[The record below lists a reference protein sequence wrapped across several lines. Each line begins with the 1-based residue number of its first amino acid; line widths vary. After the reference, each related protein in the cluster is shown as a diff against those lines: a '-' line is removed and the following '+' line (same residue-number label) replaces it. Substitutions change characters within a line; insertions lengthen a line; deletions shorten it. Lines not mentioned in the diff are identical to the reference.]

1 MLPQSNWIV
10 SNPFRVEN
18 NDHLELFL
26 NVLWKP
32 KMTQKRIYSALSFKK
47 AFYVGLVVAIL
58 IHVATL
64 LNPYFQK
71 KEIPIHRA
79 DSPVIHAE
87 QVYIAPPPPP
97 PEAPKIEK
105 KVVRS
110 KIIPKVVEKPV
121 EETPPEPDPVP
132 IVETAPVAAA
142 EPIVE
147 APPAPPT
154 PTPPVAKA
162 PPKPSPDSLKMVTRT
177 YLRSLKKQ
185 LEQIK
190 DYPATAKRL
199 KQEGTVRVRF
209 TILADGKIEQ
219 IEVSE
224 SSRYSSLDN
233 SALEAVTNMGK
244 FDPIPK
250 LLEKER
256 WRIEIPIQYKLNAG
270 RS

>member
-1 MLPQSNWIV
+1 M
-10 SNPFRVEN
+10 
-18 NDHLELFL
+18 
-26 NVLWKP
+26 
-32 KMTQKRIYSALSFKK
+32 
-47 AFYVGLVVAIL
+47 GLAVAIL
-58 IHVATL
+58 IHIATL
-64 LNPYFQK
+64 LNPYLK
-71 KEIPIHRA
+71 KEKISTQRP
-79 DSPVIHAE
+79 DTPVMHAE
-87 QVYIAPPPPP
+87 KVYIAPPPPP
-97 PEAPKIEK
+97 EAPPQVEK
-105 KVVRS
+105 KVVRA
-110 KIIPKVVEKPV
+110 KIISKVVEKPV
-121 EETPPEPDPVP
+121 EEQPPEPEP
-132 IVETAPVAAA
+132 IQETPVETAPEAVAA
-142 EPIVE
+142 PVE
-147 APPAPPT
+147 APPAPPA
-154 PTPPVAKA
+154 PPVVKE
-162 PPKPSPDSLKMVTRT
+162 PPKPSADSVKMVTRT

-233 SALEAVTNMGK
+233 SALEAVAKMEK
-244 FDPIPK
+244 FQPIPK

>member
-1 MLPQSNWIV
+1 
-10 SNPFRVEN
+10 
-18 NDHLELFL
+18 
-26 NVLWKP
+26 
-32 KMTQKRIYSALSFKK
+32 MTRKRIYSALSFNK
-47 AFYVGLVVAIL
+47 AFYVGLAVAIF
-58 IHVATL
+58 IHAATL
-64 LNPYFQK
+64 LNPLFQK
-71 KEIPIHRA
+71 KEIPVHRPET
-79 DSPVIHAE
+79 PVLHAE

-97 PEAPKIEK
+97 PPETPPVVK
-105 KVVRS
+105 KVVRA
-110 KIIPKVVEKPV
+110 KIIPKIVEKPV
-121 EETPPEPDPVP
+121 EEQPPEPEPIPEPVA
-132 IVETAPVAAA
+132 ETAPVAVAA
-142 EPIVE
+142 PVVE
-147 APPAPPT
+147 APPAPPA
-154 PTPPVAKA
+154 PPVVKE
-162 PPKPSPDSLKMVTRT
+162 PLKPSADSVKMVTRT

-233 SALEAVTNMGK
+233 SALEAVAKMEK
-244 FDPIPK
+244 FQPIPK

>member
-1 MLPQSNWIV
+1 
-10 SNPFRVEN
+10 
-18 NDHLELFL
+18 
-26 NVLWKP
+26 
-32 KMTQKRIYSALSFKK
+32 MTRKRIYSALSFNK
-47 AFYVGLVVAIL
+47 AFYIGLAVAIL

-64 LNPYFQK
+64 LNPLFQK
-71 KEIPIHRA
+71 KEIPVHRP

-87 QVYIAPPPPP
+87 KVYIAPPPPP
-97 PEAPKIEK
+97 EAPPVVK
-105 KVVRS
+105 KVVRA

-121 EETPPEPDPVP
+121 EEQPPEPEPIPEPVT
-132 IVETAPVAAA
+132 ETAPVAVA
-142 EPIVE
+142 EPVVE
-147 APPAPPT
+147 APPL
-154 PTPPVAKA
+154 PPVVKE
-162 PPKPSPDSLKMVTRT
+162 PPKPSADSVKMVTRT

-233 SALEAVTNMGK
+233 SALEAVAKMEK
-244 FDPIPK
+244 FQPIPK

>member
-1 MLPQSNWIV
+1 MRPVWSYFCTSISV
-10 SNPFRVEN
+10 V
-18 NDHLELFL
+18 
-26 NVLWKP
+26 
-32 KMTQKRIYSALSFKK
+32 KMTQKRIYSALSFNK
-47 AFYVGLVVAIL
+47 AFYVGLAVAIL
-58 IHVATL
+58 IHIATL
-64 LNPYFQK
+64 LNPYFK
-71 KEIPIHRA
+71 KEEISTQRP
-79 DSPVIHAE
+79 DTPVMHAE
-87 QVYIAPPPPP
+87 KVYIAPPPPP
-97 PEAPKIEK
+97 EAPPQVEK
-105 KVVRS
+105 KVVRA

-121 EETPPEPDPVP
+121 EEQPPEPEP
-132 IVETAPVAAA
+132 IQETPVETAPVAVAA
-142 EPIVE
+142 PVE
-147 APPAPPT
+147 APPAPPA
-154 PTPPVAKA
+154 PPVVKE
-162 PPKPSPDSLKMVTRT
+162 PPKPSVDSVKMVTRT

-233 SALEAVTNMGK
+233 SALEAVAKMEK
-244 FDPIPK
+244 FQPIPK

>member
-1 MLPQSNWIV
+1 
-10 SNPFRVEN
+10 
-18 NDHLELFL
+18 
-26 NVLWKP
+26 
-32 KMTQKRIYSALSFKK
+32 MTQKRIYSALSFNK
-47 AFYVGLVVAIL
+47 AFYIGLAVAIL
-58 IHVATL
+58 IHIATL
-64 LNPYFQK
+64 LNPYFK
-71 KEIPIHRA
+71 KQEISTQCPDA
-79 DSPVIHAE
+79 PVMHAE
-87 QVYIAPPPPP
+87 KVYIAPPPPP
-97 PEAPKIEK
+97 EAPPVVK
-105 KVVRS
+105 KVVRA

-121 EETPPEPDPVP
+121 EEQPPEPEPIPEPVA
-132 IVETAPVAAA
+132 ETAPVAVA
-142 EPIVE
+142 EPVVE
-147 APPAPPT
+147 APPAPP
-154 PTPPVAKA
+154 VVKE
-162 PPKPSPDSLKMVTRT
+162 PPKPSADSIKMVTRT

-233 SALEAVTNMGK
+233 SALEAVANMGK
-244 FDPIPK
+244 FQPIPK

>member
-1 MLPQSNWIV
+1 MRPVWSYFCTSISV
-10 SNPFRVEN
+10 V
-18 NDHLELFL
+18 
-26 NVLWKP
+26 
-32 KMTQKRIYSALSFKK
+32 KMTQKRIYSALSFNK
-47 AFYVGLVVAIL
+47 AFYVGLAVAIL
-58 IHVATL
+58 IHIATL
-64 LNPYFQK
+64 LNPYFK
-71 KEIPIHRA
+71 KEEISTQRP
-79 DSPVIHAE
+79 DTPVMHAE
-87 QVYIAPPPPP
+87 KVYIVPPPP
-97 PEAPKIEK
+97 PEAPPQVEK
-105 KVVRS
+105 KVVRA

-121 EETPPEPDPVP
+121 EEQPPEPEP
-132 IVETAPVAAA
+132 IQETPVETAPVAVAA
-142 EPIVE
+142 PVE
-147 APPAPPT
+147 APPAPPA
-154 PTPPVAKA
+154 PPVVKE
-162 PPKPSPDSLKMVTRT
+162 PPKPSADSVKMVTRT

-233 SALEAVTNMGK
+233 SALEAVAKMEK
-244 FDPIPK
+244 FQPIPK

>member
-1 MLPQSNWIV
+1 
-10 SNPFRVEN
+10 
-18 NDHLELFL
+18 
-26 NVLWKP
+26 
-32 KMTQKRIYSALSFKK
+32 
-47 AFYVGLVVAIL
+47 VGLAVAIL
-58 IHVATL
+58 IHIATL
-64 LNPYFQK
+64 LNPYFK
-71 KEIPIHRA
+71 KEELTTQRPE
-79 DSPVIHAE
+79 SPVMHAE

-97 PEAPKIEK
+97 PEVPQVVK
-105 KVVRS
+105 KVVRA

-121 EETPPEPDPVP
+121 EEQPPEPEPIPEPVA
-132 IVETAPVAAA
+132 ETAPVAVA
-142 EPIVE
+142 EPVVQ
-147 APPAPPT
+147 APPP
-154 PTPPVAKA
+154 PPVVKE
-162 PPKPSPDSLKMVTRT
+162 PPKPSADSVKMVTRT

-190 DYPATAKRL
+190 SYPATAKRL

>member
-1 MLPQSNWIV
+1 M
-10 SNPFRVEN
+10 
-18 NDHLELFL
+18 
-26 NVLWKP
+26 
-32 KMTQKRIYSALSFKK
+32 SFNK
-47 AFYVGLVVAIL
+47 AFYIGLAVAIL
-58 IHVATL
+58 IHIATL
-64 LNPYFQK
+64 LNPYFK
-71 KEIPIHRA
+71 KEEISTQRP
-79 DSPVIHAE
+79 DSPVMHAE
-87 QVYIAPPPPP
+87 KVYIAPPPPP
-97 PEAPKIEK
+97 EAPQVVK
-105 KVVRS
+105 KVVRA

-121 EETPPEPDPVP
+121 EEQPPEPEPVA
-132 IVETAPVAAA
+132 ETAPVAVA
-142 EPIVE
+142 EPVVE
-147 APPAPPT
+147 APPAPP
-154 PTPPVAKA
+154 VVKE
-162 PPKPSPDSLKMVTRT
+162 PPKPSADSVKMVTRT

-233 SALEAVTNMGK
+233 SALDAVTKMEK
-244 FDPIPK
+244 FQPIPK

>member
-1 MLPQSNWIV
+1 
-10 SNPFRVEN
+10 
-18 NDHLELFL
+18 
-26 NVLWKP
+26 
-32 KMTQKRIYSALSFKK
+32 MTRKRIYSALSFNK
-47 AFYVGLVVAIL
+47 AFYIGLAVAIL

-64 LNPYFQK
+64 LNPLFQK
-71 KEIPIHRA
+71 KEIPVHRP

-87 QVYIAPPPPP
+87 KVYIAPPPPP
-97 PEAPKIEK
+97 EAPPVVK
-105 KVVRS
+105 KVVRA

-121 EETPPEPDPVP
+121 EEQPPEPEPIPEPVT
-132 IVETAPVAAA
+132 ETAPVAVA
-142 EPIVE
+142 EPVVE
-147 APPAPPT
+147 APPL
-154 PTPPVAKA
+154 PPVVKE
-162 PPKPSPDSLKMVTRT
+162 PPKPSADSVKMVTRT
-177 YLRSLKKQ
+177 YLRALKKQ

-233 SALEAVTNMGK
+233 SALEAVAKMEK
-244 FDPIPK
+244 FQPIPK

>member
-1 MLPQSNWIV
+1 MRPVWSYFCTSISV
-10 SNPFRVEN
+10 V
-18 NDHLELFL
+18 
-26 NVLWKP
+26 
-32 KMTQKRIYSALSFKK
+32 KMTQKRIYSALSFNK
-47 AFYVGLVVAIL
+47 AFYVGLAVAIL
-58 IHVATL
+58 IHIATL
-64 LNPYFQK
+64 LNPYFK
-71 KEIPIHRA
+71 KEEISTQRP
-79 DSPVIHAE
+79 DTPVMHAE
-87 QVYIAPPPPP
+87 KVYIAPPPPP
-97 PEAPKIEK
+97 EAPPQVEK
-105 KVVRS
+105 KVVRA

-121 EETPPEPDPVP
+121 EEQPPEPEP
-132 IVETAPVAAA
+132 IQETPVETAPVAVAA
-142 EPIVE
+142 PVE
-147 APPAPPT
+147 APPAPPA
-154 PTPPVAKA
+154 PPVVKE
-162 PPKPSPDSLKMVTRT
+162 PPKPSADSVKMVTRT

-233 SALEAVTNMGK
+233 SALEAVAKMEK
-244 FDPIPK
+244 FQPIPK

>member
-1 MLPQSNWIV
+1 MRPVWSYFCTSISV
-10 SNPFRVEN
+10 V
-18 NDHLELFL
+18 
-26 NVLWKP
+26 
-32 KMTQKRIYSALSFKK
+32 KMTQKRIYSALSFNK
-47 AFYVGLVVAIL
+47 AFYVGLAVAIL
-58 IHVATL
+58 IHIATL
-64 LNPYFQK
+64 LNPYFK
-71 KEIPIHRA
+71 KEEISTPRP
-79 DSPVIHAE
+79 DTPVMHAE
-87 QVYIAPPPPP
+87 KVYIAPPPPP
-97 PEAPKIEK
+97 EAPPQVEK
-105 KVVRS
+105 KVVRA

-121 EETPPEPDPVP
+121 EEQPPEPEP
-132 IVETAPVAAA
+132 IQETPVETAPVAVAA
-142 EPIVE
+142 PVE
-147 APPAPPT
+147 APPAPPA
-154 PTPPVAKA
+154 PPVVKE
-162 PPKPSPDSLKMVTRT
+162 PPKPSADSVKMVTRT

-233 SALEAVTNMGK
+233 SALEAVAKMEK
-244 FDPIPK
+244 FQPIPK

>member
-1 MLPQSNWIV
+1 
-10 SNPFRVEN
+10 
-18 NDHLELFL
+18 
-26 NVLWKP
+26 
-32 KMTQKRIYSALSFKK
+32 MTRKRIYSALSFNK

-58 IHVATL
+58 IHAATL
-64 LNPYFQK
+64 LNPLFQK
-71 KEIPIHRA
+71 EEIPVHRP
-79 DSPVIHAE
+79 DSPVLHAE

-97 PEAPKIEK
+97 PPEAPKVEK
-105 KVVRS
+105 KVVRA
-110 KIIPKVVEKPV
+110 KIIPKVVDKPIEEKV
-121 EETPPEPDPVP
+121 PEPEPEP
-132 IVETAPVAAA
+132 IVEPTPVAVAAPV
-142 EPIVE
+142 VE
-147 APPAPPT
+147 APPAPPA
-154 PTPPVAKA
+154 PPVVKE
-162 PPKPSPDSLKMVTRT
+162 PPKPSADSIKMVTRT

-233 SALEAVTNMGK
+233 SALEAVANMGK
-244 FDPIPK
+244 FQPIPK

>member
-1 MLPQSNWIV
+1 MN
-10 SNPFRVEN
+10 
-18 NDHLELFL
+18 LFL
-26 NVLWKP
+26 LVLSEHKSDA
-32 KMTQKRIYSALSFKK
+32 KMTRKRIYSALSFNK
-47 AFYVGLVVAIL
+47 AFYVGLAVAIL

-64 LNPYFQK
+64 LNPLFQK
-71 KEIPIHRA
+71 KEIPVHRP

-87 QVYIAPPPPP
+87 KVYIAPPPPP
-97 PEAPKIEK
+97 EAPPVVK
-105 KVVRS
+105 KVVRA
-110 KIIPKVVEKPV
+110 KIIPKVVEKPI
-121 EETPPEPDPVP
+121 EEKVPEPEPEP

-142 EPIVE
+142 EPVVE
-147 APPAPPT
+147 APPAPPA
-154 PTPPVAKA
+154 PPVVQA
-162 PPKPSPDSLKMVTRT
+162 PPKPSADSVKMVTRT

-199 KQEGTVRVRF
+199 KQEGVVRVRF

-233 SALEAVTNMGK
+233 SAMDAVAKMEK
-244 FDPIPK
+244 FQPIPK
-250 LLEKER
+250 ILEKER

>member
-1 MLPQSNWIV
+1 MRPVWSYFCTSISV
-10 SNPFRVEN
+10 V
-18 NDHLELFL
+18 
-26 NVLWKP
+26 
-32 KMTQKRIYSALSFKK
+32 KMTQKRIYSALSFNK
-47 AFYVGLVVAIL
+47 AFYVGLAVAIL
-58 IHVATL
+58 IHIATL
-64 LNPYFQK
+64 LNPYFK
-71 KEIPIHRA
+71 KEEISTQRP
-79 DSPVIHAE
+79 DTPVMHAE
-87 QVYIAPPPPP
+87 KVYIAPPPPP
-97 PEAPKIEK
+97 EAPPQVEK
-105 KVVRS
+105 KVVRA

-121 EETPPEPDPVP
+121 EEQPPEPEP
-132 IVETAPVAAA
+132 IQETPVETALVAVAA
-142 EPIVE
+142 PVE
-147 APPAPPT
+147 APPAPPA
-154 PTPPVAKA
+154 PPVVKE
-162 PPKPSPDSLKMVTRT
+162 PPKPSADSVKMVTRT

-233 SALEAVTNMGK
+233 SALEAVAKMEK
-244 FDPIPK
+244 FQPIPK

>member
-1 MLPQSNWIV
+1 
-10 SNPFRVEN
+10 
-18 NDHLELFL
+18 
-26 NVLWKP
+26 
-32 KMTQKRIYSALSFKK
+32 MTQKRIYSVLSFNK
-47 AFYVGLVVAIL
+47 AFYVGLAVAIL
-58 IHVATL
+58 IHIAAL
-64 LNPYFQK
+64 LNPYFK
-71 KEIPIHRA
+71 KEEISTQRP
-79 DSPVIHAE
+79 DVPVIHAE
-87 QVYIAPPPPP
+87 RVYIAPPPPP
-97 PEAPKIEK
+97 PPEAPKVEK
-105 KVVRS
+105 KVVRA
-110 KIIPKVVEKPV
+110 KIIPKVVENPV
-121 EETPPEPDPVP
+121 EEQPPEPEPVP
-132 IVETAPVAAA
+132 ETPVETAPVAAA
-142 EPIVE
+142 EPVVE
-147 APPAPPT
+147 APPAPP
-154 PTPPVAKA
+154 VVKE
-162 PPKPSPDSLKMVTRT
+162 PPKPSADSVKMVTRT

-233 SALEAVTNMGK
+233 SALEAVANMGK
-244 FDPIPK
+244 FQPIPK

>member
-1 MLPQSNWIV
+1 
-10 SNPFRVEN
+10 
-18 NDHLELFL
+18 
-26 NVLWKP
+26 
-32 KMTQKRIYSALSFKK
+32 MTRKRIYSALSFNK

-58 IHVATL
+58 IHAATL
-64 LNPYFQK
+64 LNPLFQK
-71 KEIPIHRA
+71 EEIPVHRP
-79 DSPVIHAE
+79 DSPVLHAE

-97 PEAPKIEK
+97 PPEAPKVEK
-105 KVVRS
+105 KVVRA
-110 KIIPKVVEKPV
+110 KIIPKVVDKPIEEKV
-121 EETPPEPDPVP
+121 PEPEPEP
-132 IVETAPVAAA
+132 IVEPTPVAVAAPV
-142 EPIVE
+142 VE
-147 APPAPPT
+147 APPAPPA
-154 PTPPVAKA
+154 PPVVKE
-162 PPKPSPDSLKMVTRT
+162 PPKPSADSVKMVTRT

-233 SALEAVTNMGK
+233 SAIEAVSKMQK
-244 FDPIPK
+244 FEPIPK

>member
-1 MLPQSNWIV
+1 
-10 SNPFRVEN
+10 
-18 NDHLELFL
+18 
-26 NVLWKP
+26 
-32 KMTQKRIYSALSFKK
+32 MTRKRIYSALSFNK
-47 AFYVGLVVAIL
+47 AFYIGLAVAIL

-64 LNPYFQK
+64 LNPLFQK
-71 KEIPIHRA
+71 KEIPVHRP

-87 QVYIAPPPPP
+87 KVYIAPPPPP
-97 PEAPKIEK
+97 EAPPVVK
-105 KVVRS
+105 KVVRA

-121 EETPPEPDPVP
+121 EEQPPEPEPIPEPVT
-132 IVETAPVAAA
+132 ETAPVAVA
-142 EPIVE
+142 EPVVE
-147 APPAPPT
+147 APPL
-154 PTPPVAKA
+154 PPVVKE
-162 PPKPSPDSLKMVTRT
+162 PPKPLADSVKMVTRT

-233 SALEAVTNMGK
+233 SALEAVAKMEK
-244 FDPIPK
+244 FQPIPK

>member
-1 MLPQSNWIV
+1 
-10 SNPFRVEN
+10 
-18 NDHLELFL
+18 
-26 NVLWKP
+26 
-32 KMTQKRIYSALSFKK
+32 MTQKRIYSALSFNK
-47 AFYVGLVVAIL
+47 AFYIGLAVAIL
-58 IHVATL
+58 IHIATL
-64 LNPYFQK
+64 LNPYFK
-71 KEIPIHRA
+71 KQEISAQRP
-79 DSPVIHAE
+79 DSPVMHAE
-87 QVYIAPPPPP
+87 KVYIAPPPPP
-97 PEAPKIEK
+97 EAPPVVK
-105 KVVRS
+105 KVVRA

-121 EETPPEPDPVP
+121 EEQPPEPEPIPEPVT
-132 IVETAPVAAA
+132 ETAPVAVA
-142 EPIVE
+142 EPVVE
-147 APPAPPT
+147 APPL
-154 PTPPVAKA
+154 PPVVKE
-162 PPKPSPDSLKMVTRT
+162 PPKPSADSIKMVTRT

-233 SALEAVTNMGK
+233 SALEAVANMGK
-244 FDPIPK
+244 FQPIPK

>member
-1 MLPQSNWIV
+1 MRPVWSYFCTSISV
-10 SNPFRVEN
+10 V
-18 NDHLELFL
+18 
-26 NVLWKP
+26 
-32 KMTQKRIYSALSFKK
+32 KMTQKRIYSALSFNK
-47 AFYVGLVVAIL
+47 AFYVGLAVAIL
-58 IHVATL
+58 IHIATL
-64 LNPYFQK
+64 LNPYFK
-71 KEIPIHRA
+71 KEEISTQRT
-79 DSPVIHAE
+79 DTPVMHAE
-87 QVYIAPPPPP
+87 RVYIAPPPPP
-97 PEAPKIEK
+97 PPEAPKVEK
-105 KVVRS
+105 KIVRA

-121 EETPPEPDPVP
+121 EEQPPDPKPIPEP
-132 IVETAPVAAA
+132 IAETAPVAAA
-142 EPIVE
+142 EPVVE
-147 APPAPPT
+147 APPAPP
-154 PTPPVAKA
+154 VVKE
-162 PPKPSPDSLKMVTRT
+162 PPKPSADSVKMVTRT

-233 SALEAVTNMGK
+233 SALEAVAKMEK
-244 FDPIPK
+244 FQPIPK

>member
-1 MLPQSNWIV
+1 MPQCERKS
-10 SNPFRVEN
+10 ET
-18 NDHLELFL
+18 
-26 NVLWKP
+26 
-32 KMTQKRIYSALSFKK
+32 KMTRKRIYSALSFNK
-47 AFYVGLVVAIL
+47 AFYVGLAVAIL
-58 IHVATL
+58 IHIATL
-64 LNPYFQK
+64 LNPYFK
-71 KEIPIHRA
+71 KEEISTQRP
-79 DSPVIHAE
+79 DTPVIHAE
-87 QVYIAPPPPP
+87 RVYIAPPPPP
-97 PEAPKIEK
+97 PPEAPKVEK
-105 KVVRS
+105 KVVRA
-110 KIIPKVVEKPV
+110 KIIPKVVENPV
-121 EETPPEPDPVP
+121 EEQPPEPEPVP
-132 IVETAPVAAA
+132 EPIAETAPVAVA
-142 EPIVE
+142 EPVVE
-147 APPAPPT
+147 APPPPAPP
-154 PTPPVAKA
+154 VVKE
-162 PPKPSPDSLKMVTRT
+162 PPKPSADSVKMVTRT

-233 SALEAVTNMGK
+233 SALEAVANMGK
-244 FDPIPK
+244 FQPIPK

>member
-1 MLPQSNWIV
+1 
-10 SNPFRVEN
+10 
-18 NDHLELFL
+18 
-26 NVLWKP
+26 
-32 KMTQKRIYSALSFKK
+32 MTRKRIYSALSFNK
-47 AFYVGLVVAIL
+47 AFYIGLAVAIL

-64 LNPYFQK
+64 LNPLFQK
-71 KEIPIHRA
+71 KEIPVHRP

-87 QVYIAPPPPP
+87 KVYIAPPPPP
-97 PEAPKIEK
+97 EAPPVVK
-105 KVVRS
+105 KVVRA
-110 KIIPKVVEKPV
+110 KIIPKVIEKPV
-121 EETPPEPDPVP
+121 EEQPPEPEPIPEPVT
-132 IVETAPVAAA
+132 ETAPVAVA
-142 EPIVE
+142 EPVVE
-147 APPAPPT
+147 APPLPS
-154 PTPPVAKA
+154 VVKE
-162 PPKPSPDSLKMVTRT
+162 PPKPSADSVKMVTRT

-233 SALEAVTNMGK
+233 SALEAVAKMEK
-244 FDPIPK
+244 FQPIPK

>member
-1 MLPQSNWIV
+1 
-10 SNPFRVEN
+10 
-18 NDHLELFL
+18 
-26 NVLWKP
+26 
-32 KMTQKRIYSALSFKK
+32 MTRKRIYSALSFNK
-47 AFYVGLVVAIL
+47 AFYIGLVVAFL
-58 IHVATL
+58 VHAATL
-64 LNPYFQK
+64 LNPLFQK
-71 KEIPIHRA
+71 KEIPVRKA
-79 DSPVIHAE
+79 ESPVLHAE
-87 QVYIAPPPPP
+87 QVYIVPPPPPP
-97 PEAPKIEK
+97 PEAPKVEK

-110 KIIPKVVEKPV
+110 KIIPKVVDKPI
-121 EETPPEPDPVP
+121 EEQPPEPESIQDPP
-132 IVETAPVAAA
+132 VETAPVAVA
-142 EPIVE
+142 EPVVE
-147 APPAPPT
+147 APPP
-154 PTPPVAKA
+154 PPVVKE
-162 PPKPSPDSLKMVTRT
+162 PPKPSADSIKMVTRT

-233 SALEAVTNMGK
+233 SALEAVTKMEK
-244 FDPIPK
+244 FQPIPK

>member
-1 MLPQSNWIV
+1 
-10 SNPFRVEN
+10 
-18 NDHLELFL
+18 
-26 NVLWKP
+26 
-32 KMTQKRIYSALSFKK
+32 MTQKRIYSALSFNK
-47 AFYVGLVVAIL
+47 AFYFGLVVAIL
-58 IHVATL
+58 VHVAVL

-71 KEIPIHRA
+71 KEIPVNRP

-87 QVYIAPPPPP
+87 RVYIAPPPPP
-97 PEAPKIEK
+97 PPEAPRVEK
-105 KVVRS
+105 KVVRA
-110 KIIPKVVEKPV
+110 KIIPKVVEKPI
-121 EETPPEPDPVP
+121 EEKALEPEPEP

-142 EPIVE
+142 DPVIEAPS
-147 APPAPPT
+147 APPAPP
-154 PTPPVAKA
+154 VVQA
-162 PPKPSPDSLKMVTRT
+162 PPKPSADSIKMVTRT

-199 KQEGTVRVRF
+199 KQEGVVRVRF

-233 SALEAVTNMGK
+233 SAMDAVAKMEK
-244 FDPIPK
+244 FQPIPK
-250 LLEKER
+250 ILEKER

>member
-1 MLPQSNWIV
+1 MRPVWSYFCTSISV
-10 SNPFRVEN
+10 V
-18 NDHLELFL
+18 
-26 NVLWKP
+26 
-32 KMTQKRIYSALSFKK
+32 KMTQKRIYSALSFNK
-47 AFYVGLVVAIL
+47 AFYVGLAVAIL
-58 IHVATL
+58 IHIATL
-64 LNPYFQK
+64 LNPYFK
-71 KEIPIHRA
+71 KEEISTQRP
-79 DSPVIHAE
+79 DTPVMHAE
-87 QVYIAPPPPP
+87 KVYIAPPPPP
-97 PEAPKIEK
+97 EAPPQVEK
-105 KVVRS
+105 KVVRA

-121 EETPPEPDPVP
+121 EEQPPEPEP
-132 IVETAPVAAA
+132 IQETPVETAPVAVAA
-142 EPIVE
+142 PVE
-147 APPAPPT
+147 APPAPPA
-154 PTPPVAKA
+154 PPVVKE
-162 PPKPSPDSLKMVTRT
+162 PPKPSADSVKMVTRT

-233 SALEAVTNMGK
+233 SALEAVANMGK
-244 FDPIPK
+244 FQPIPK

>member
-1 MLPQSNWIV
+1 
-10 SNPFRVEN
+10 
-18 NDHLELFL
+18 
-26 NVLWKP
+26 
-32 KMTQKRIYSALSFKK
+32 MTQKRIYSALSFNK
-47 AFYVGLVVAIL
+47 AFYVGLAVAIL
-58 IHVATL
+58 IHIATL
-64 LNPYFQK
+64 LNPYFK
-71 KEIPIHRA
+71 KEEISTQRP
-79 DSPVIHAE
+79 DTPVMHAE
-87 QVYIAPPPPP
+87 KVYIAPPPPP
-97 PEAPKIEK
+97 EVPRVEK
-105 KVVRS
+105 KIVRA

-121 EETPPEPDPVP
+121 EEQPPEPEP
-132 IVETAPVAAA
+132 IPETPVETAPVAVAA
-142 EPIVE
+142 PVVE
-147 APPAPPT
+147 APPPPAL
-154 PTPPVAKA
+154 PVVKE
-162 PPKPSPDSLKMVTRT
+162 PPKPSADSVKMVTRT

-233 SALEAVTNMGK
+233 SALEAVANMGK
-244 FDPIPK
+244 FQPIPK